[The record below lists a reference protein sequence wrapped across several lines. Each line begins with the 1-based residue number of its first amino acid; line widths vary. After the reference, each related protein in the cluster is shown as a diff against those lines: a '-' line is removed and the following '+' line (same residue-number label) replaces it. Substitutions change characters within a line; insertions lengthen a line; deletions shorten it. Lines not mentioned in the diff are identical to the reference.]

1 MKIAHPGPT
10 VRQQSRPVPALALT
24 PDSLAPA
31 CVRWVHRQ
39 VDDIVAMTMFE
50 GSMPRSLSDG
60 LDTLV
65 CRLWERES

>member
-1 MKIAHPGPT
+1 MKIVHLGPT
-10 VRQQSRPVPALALT
+10 VRRQSRPVPALALT

-39 VDDIVAMTMFE
+39 DDDVVVMTMFE
-50 GSMPRSLSDG
+50 GSMSRSLSDA

-65 CRLWERES
+65 CRLWEQES